1 MKYLSRVEKFN
12 IVDLNLAF
20 KSHIEPYVEE
30 DDCVYQLRKKSTLLR
45 RFILYRMSSFLLEQ
59 IKLATC
65 DLLDRKYRAG
75 VQAYQ
80 GTKLW
85 TMPAAR
91 VVENA
96 IEETIDQITYLLTLR
111 QSMRVIMELA
121 YKGMTDLELTNP
133 TARENCRAIWYT
145 ITGKDK

>member
-1 MKYLSRVEKFN
+1 MQMTTSKVVEPKLKQFEFEFTE
-12 IVDLNLAF
+12 A
-20 KSHIEPYVEE
+20 HH
-30 DDCVYQLRKKSTLLR
+30 RH
-45 RFILYRMSSFLLEQ
+45 LEQ

-65 DLLDRKYRAG
+65 DLLDRKYKAG
-75 VQAYQ
+75 VQAYK

-85 TMPAAR
+85 TMPAAL

-111 QSMRVIMELA
+111 QNMRIIMELA
-121 YKGMTDLELTNP
+121 YEGMTDTTLTNP
-133 TARENCRAIWYT
+133 IARENCRAIWYT

>member
-1 MKYLSRVEKFN
+1 MAKVVAEKSKQLEF
-12 IVDLNLAF
+12 AF
-20 KSHIEPYVEE
+20 TEAHQYH
-30 DDCVYQLRKKSTLLR
+30 
-45 RFILYRMSSFLLEQ
+45 LEQ

-65 DLLDRKYRAG
+65 DLLDRKYKAG

-121 YKGMTDLELTNP
+121 YEGMNDLELTNP

>member
-1 MKYLSRVEKFN
+1 MFSKSVLGLAVREMTTGKVVAEKP
-12 IVDLNLAF
+12 
-20 KSHIEPYVEE
+20 K
-30 DDCVYQLRKKSTLLR
+30 QLEFEFTEAHR
-45 RFILYRMSSFLLEQ
+45 YHLEQ

-65 DLLDRKYRAG
+65 DLLDRKYKAG

-85 TMPAAR
+85 TMPAAK

-111 QSMRVIMELA
+111 QNMRIIMELA
-121 YKGMTDLELTNP
+121 NEGMNDESVCATTS
-133 TARENCRAIWYT
+133 RENCRAIWYT